1 MAKGVSVQVIIGRI
15 SSRVDGSISFSCSTP
30 ELSST
35 EKAVFFDL
43 QNKNVALTIIPMD
56 EPVESTL
63 KIDSEAGE
71 KTPSERLRNKLYA
84 RWTESGSAKNF
95 NQYYIDTMEQ
105 IISQVEV

>member
-1 MAKGVSVQVIIGRI
+1 MKGVSVQVIIGRI

-30 ELSST
+30 ELSSE

-56 EPVESTL
+56 EPVESTI

-84 RWTESGSAKNF
+84 RWSESGSTKTF
-95 NQYYIDTMEQ
+95 DQYYRDAMEKITEQ
-105 IISQVEV
+105 IEV